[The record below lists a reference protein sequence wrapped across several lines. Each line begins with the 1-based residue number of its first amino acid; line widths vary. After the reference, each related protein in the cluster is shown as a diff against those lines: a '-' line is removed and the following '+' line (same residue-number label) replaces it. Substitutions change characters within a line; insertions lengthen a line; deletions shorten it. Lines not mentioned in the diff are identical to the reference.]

1 METHGQEGT
10 EMGVDRSQG
19 RSTMAAASPMGSL
32 GARMSPSE
40 CAQQAILATPLCPL
54 AVATLE
60 CTFGPGSN
68 LWLRWSLR
76 GLGADGGLLTR
87 LPAAG
92 SKLSLEGARG

>member
-60 CTFGPGSN
+60 CEY
-68 LWLRWSLR
+68 LW
-76 GLGADGGLLTR
+76 TR
-87 LPAAG
+87 QQSVAKMVFKGAG
-92 SKLSLEGARG
+92 S

>member
-1 METHGQEGT
+1 M
-10 EMGVDRSQG
+10 DRKAQRWVWTDHKADPQWQQPAPWG
-19 RSTMAAASPMGSL
+19 AWEL
-32 GARMSPSE
+32 G
-40 CAQQAILATPLCPL
+40 CLPLSVPNRL
-54 AVATLE
+54 YWPHLYVPWLWLPWSVS
-60 CTFGPGSN
+60 TFGPGSN